1 MSQKA
6 NLITIRKKNRIELT
20 VHNSKIWASL
30 YILVENIS
38 RLFFLKGVWV
48 LKSFCGF
55 DTNLVSLNLF
65 LFYQTFKLSVYK
77 RKIIKKKSN
86 INIYV
91 KNKSI
96 ATLFQSYINIFG
108 YNFFDFNVFNLNALV
123 DKRKLSVLY
132 QELKIFSFNIFS
144 RRFNLFIDF
153 LKITVL
159 FFDNHIH
166 LSSYI
171 KIWARIFKNLHK
183 RVHGKFFLFVKAS
196 INSLLK
202 FKLLK
207 EKNYCKS
214 SLSGV
219 KFQLSGRIRG
229 KSRSSSTLIQL
240 GSVPTQTINKN
251 IDFASSHI
259 YTLYGVFGIKVWT
272 YFKNK

>member
-6 NLITIRKKNRIELT
+6 NLITIRKKNRVELT
-20 VHNSKIWASL
+20 VHNTKIWVSL
-30 YILVENIS
+30 YILVENIG

-48 LKSFCGF
+48 LKSFCSF
-55 DTNLVSLNLF
+55 DTNLVFLNLF
-65 LFYQTFKLSVYK
+65 LFYQTFKLSAYK
-77 RKIIKKKSN
+77 RKIIKKPTNSN
-86 INIYV
+86 IYL

-96 ATLFQSYINIFG
+96 STLFQHYINIFG
-108 YNFFDFNVFNLNALV
+108 YNFFYFNVFNLNILV
-123 DKRKLSVLY
+123 DKKKLSILY
-132 QELKIFSFNIFS
+132 RELKIFSFNIFS

-159 FFDNHIH
+159 FFDNHIS

-183 RVHGKFFLFVKAS
+183 RIHGKFFLFVKAS
-196 INSLLK
+196 INSVLK
-202 FKLLK
+202 LKLLK
-207 EKNYCKS
+207 KQNDFKS

-219 KFQLSGRIRG
+219 KFLLSGRIRG
-229 KSRSSSTLIQL
+229 KSRASSTLIQL

-251 IDFASSHI
+251 IDFASSHV